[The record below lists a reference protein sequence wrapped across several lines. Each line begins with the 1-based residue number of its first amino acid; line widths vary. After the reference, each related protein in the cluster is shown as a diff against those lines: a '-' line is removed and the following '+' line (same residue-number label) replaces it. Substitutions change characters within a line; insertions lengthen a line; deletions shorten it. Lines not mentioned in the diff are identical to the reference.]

1 MPIWLDFMP
10 MDGPISIK
18 ILPVN
23 LLGATMDSFDFD
35 QKRSVFMEMAEPYL
49 VKYDYLA

>member
-1 MPIWLDFMP
+1 MT

-23 LLGATMDSFDFD
+23 LLGATMDSYDFD
-35 QKRSVFMEMAEPYL
+35 QKRSIYTEMAESYMA
-49 VKYDYLA
+49 KYDYSA